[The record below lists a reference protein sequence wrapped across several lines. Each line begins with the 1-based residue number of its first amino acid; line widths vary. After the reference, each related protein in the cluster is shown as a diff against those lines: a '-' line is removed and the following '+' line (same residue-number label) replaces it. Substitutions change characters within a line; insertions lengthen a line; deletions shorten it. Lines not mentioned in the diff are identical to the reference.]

1 MGTRR
6 FKLLIV
12 DDVEEN
18 RELLKRRL
26 VQTGYDVET
35 AQEGREGLGILHNE
49 LIDLVLLDINMP
61 IMDGIT
67 LLKEIRHNAV
77 LANTP
82 VIMLTGIEE
91 TDIALECLRA
101 GACGYVTKPYNMDQI
116 RQQIS
121 HCLSVQE

>member
-1 MGTRR
+1 ML
-6 FKLLIV
+6 FLIV
-12 DDVEEN
+12 DDHPLVCSALEGMLRSVFEPC
-18 RELLKRRL
+18 ELIQAHSVAEAL
-26 VQTGYDVET
+26 ET
-35 AQEGREGLGILHNE
+35 VRQLED
-49 LIDLVLLDINMP
+49 IDLVLLDINMP

-67 LLKEIRHNAV
+67 LLKEMRKSAV

-82 VIMLTGIEE
+82 VIMLTGMEE
-91 TDIALECLRA
+91 TEIALECLRA